1 MARSLASGFW
11 FLTSGFW
18 FLVSAMEI
26 ASRIVS
32 VVLGLAVMVLLLWP
46 ITVPVGFGEVWWA
59 SRQAQSRAKTPPAPR
74 PQPEWARPA
83 SLPAPGAKPSAPSPT
98 PTPHAVMP
106 NQAVPKPAEA
116 PREQSEQLAALT
128 DQDKTGAVTPK
139 DTTKRYYRVKVRDG
153 GTLQSGKVV
162 IRLSGI
168 AAREADATCKD
179 AHGKSWPCGAA
190 AKAALTR
197 LIRARAVT
205 CVLPKGGEHNIFD
218 ASCSVA
224 GTDLSTWLVRQGWA
238 TPKEPNEAALAKAA
252 EAAKSERLGLWR
264 AAE

>member
-1 MARSLASGFW
+1 
-11 FLTSGFW
+11 
-18 FLVSAMEI
+18 MEL

-32 VVLGLAVMVLLLWP
+32 VVLGVAVMVLLLWP

-59 SRQAQSRAKTPPAPR
+59 SRQAQSRVKAPPAPR

-83 SLPAPGAKPSAPSPT
+83 SLPAPEAKPSAPT
-98 PTPHAVMP
+98 PKPAPAPHAVTSSE
-106 NQAVPKPAEA
+106 AVPKPAAA
-116 PREQSEQLAALT
+116 PREPSEQLAALT
-128 DQDKTGAVTPK
+128 DKDKTGAVTPK
-139 DTTKRYYRVKVRDG
+139 ETTKRYYRVKVRDG

-168 AAREADATCKD
+168 DARGADAACKD
-179 AHGKSWPCGAA
+179 AHGKNWPCGAA

-238 TPKEPNEAALAKAA
+238 TPKEPSEAALATAA
-252 EAAKSERLGLWR
+252 EAAKSEKLGLWR
-264 AAE
+264 SY